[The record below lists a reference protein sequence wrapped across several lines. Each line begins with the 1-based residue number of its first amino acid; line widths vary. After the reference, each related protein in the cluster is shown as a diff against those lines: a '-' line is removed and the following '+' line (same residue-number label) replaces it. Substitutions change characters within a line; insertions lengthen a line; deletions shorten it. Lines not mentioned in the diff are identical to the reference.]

1 MRSAVFF
8 ERDGILNLVRVERGH
23 QVSPLTHDE
32 FHLNPE
38 VLMPVRVLKQAGFL
52 LLATTCQP
60 GLSRGYQS
68 RRELDL
74 MHRALLRSLPLDD
87 IFVCPHD
94 ETDRCPCRKPK
105 PGLLIE
111 AAFKW
116 HLDLEHCFVVSHK
129 WQDADAARNAGCT
142 SILIQSPWIGDVHRD
157 YVVSTLSAVPGKIL
171 QLRAFN
177 YAFVGSY

>member
-1 MRSAVFF
+1 M
-8 ERDGILNLVRVERGH
+8 
-23 QVSPLTHDE
+23 PLR
-32 FHLNPE
+32 L
-38 VLMPVRVLKQAGFL
+38 LKQAGFL
-52 LLATTCQP
+52 LMATTCQP

-74 MHRALLRSLPLDD
+74 MHTALLRSLPLDD

-94 ETDRCPCRKPK
+94 QADRCPCRKPN
-105 PGLLIE
+105 PGLLVE

-129 WQDADAARNAGCT
+129 WQDADAAHNAGCT
-142 SILIQSPWIGDVHRD
+142 SILIQSPWIGDVHHD
-157 YVVSTLSAVPGKIL
+157 YVVRMLSAVPGKIL
-171 QLRAFN
+171 QLRALN